1 MKRLF
6 LDILMLFAV
15 CSVASAHTI
24 GVGNVNRQP
33 GELTELQATGKTNCS
48 AAVRLDASKFVRY
61 AGNSIKTVRVSLP
74 ATKLFVDSVVVWV
87 RSSLDG
93 NNLSQGKITRF
104 ADDYPNLSE
113 GWNEVTLANPI
124 ELTEATGELYV
135 GYTYYQRT
143 KVCATRWVKR
153 EDAAGSYVKLSGDAE
168 WQEKKGYDIAIEA
181 GIDGSAMPANDVW
194 LMGARGLISDDGTR
208 RIEARLYNRGQQQ
221 ATSLQFKM
229 EGSQYSGSTLQYA
242 EIAPDCLDTIVFDIK
257 GAEALAANSKLS
269 LELDEVNGKAD
280 AYPDDN
286 KANCLF
292 NYLRIVL
299 IEEFTTEQ
307 CPNCPRAAEYLHD
320 LLESSDVM
328 MNMAVVCHHSGYH
341 TDSFTT
347 QADLDYEWFYN
358 ADGATYAPALMYNR
372 MPLGKS
378 PVVGAYSKDVVEQY
392 IKSIA
397 NKESSLALVAEAAV
411 SDNNATMTVTVT
423 GKRLQ
428 PYGNT
433 EQRIT
438 VFLTED
444 NVLSVDG
451 QAGSGT
457 ETYYHQHIM
466 RRVNS
471 TWGEPITWN
480 GDDFQYTCT
489 FSVDPAW
496 KPSDLK
502 VVASVG
508 DYDSTSPNNCQIE
521 NNAVAI
527 PEGWTDGI
535 HKTSTD
541 KGVAKP
547 VAYFTMDGQMLKQ
560 PARGVTLVKMS
571 DGTVRKVKM

>member
-6 LDILMLFAV
+6 LDILMLVALCSAV
-15 CSVASAHTI
+15 SAHTI

-33 GELTELQATGKTNCS
+33 GESTELQAAGKTNCS
-48 AAVRLDASKFVRY
+48 AAVRLDASKLARY
-61 AGNSIKTVRVSLP
+61 AGNGIKTVRVSLP

-93 NNLSQGKITRF
+93 DNLSQGKITRF

-113 GWNEVTLANPI
+113 GWNEVELAKPVD
-124 ELTEATGELYV
+124 LTEATEELYM

-143 KVCATRWVKR
+143 KVCATRWAKR
-153 EDAAGSYVKLSGDAE
+153 EDAAGSFVKLGGDAA
-168 WQEKKGYDIAIEA
+168 WQEEKGYDIAIEA
-181 GIDGSAMPANDVW
+181 GIDGSAMPVNDVW

-221 ATSLQFKM
+221 ATSLHFKM
-229 EGSQYSGSTLQYA
+229 EGTQYSSSTLQYA

-257 GAEALAANSKLS
+257 GAEALTVNSKLN

-286 KANCLF
+286 KASCIF

-307 CPNCPRAAEYLHD
+307 CPNCPRAAEYLHE

-347 QADLDYEWFYN
+347 QTDLDYEWFYN
-358 ADGATYAPALMYNR
+358 AGGATYAPALMYNR
-372 MPLGKS
+372 MSLGNSPLTG
-378 PVVGAYSKDVVEQY
+378 PFGKDVIAQY
-392 IKSIA
+392 VKSIA

-411 SDNNATMTVTVT
+411 SDDNATMTVTVK

-428 PYGNT
+428 AYGNT
-433 EQRIT
+433 DQRIT

-457 ETYYHQHIM
+457 DTYYHQHVM
-466 RRVNS
+466 RRINA
-471 TWGEPITWN
+471 TWGESLTWK
-480 GDDFQYTCT
+480 GDDFEYTCT
-489 FSVDPAW
+489 FTVDPAW

-535 HKTSTD
+535 HKPST
-541 KGVAKP
+541 GNVVAKP
-547 VAYFTMDGQMLKQ
+547 VAYYTMDGQVLSK
-560 PARGVTLVKMS
+560 PAQGITLVKMS